1 MKNTI
6 LLTFFTLFV
15 AICYPQTAD
24 TYRLAAEKGNANA
37 QFNLGWCYIYGEGVE
52 TDQILAQYWLKKALA
67 NEKPLSYDLVAFAET
82 YLKENWICLPD
93 EFSIFAKDYVQ
104 NKINEWQLK
113 GEYEKTEDW
122 QKRVSETARN
132 EKISMFTKEAEDIFL
147 TFKYEEVALAL
158 GKYDPDNEVYLITS
172 DLYGNL
178 LVPVPHSEA
187 QTFRNNW
194 NNFTKNPKYFIE
206 DNKLALAEV
215 IFSAQG
221 SKSYKYSN
229 QASLNYTVAH
239 IDYNFAPVDISGN
252 PNAQKGNQNISTVN
266 LNIGKS
272 DVDMNIPVT
281 DFRNDK
287 TFVVIIAN
295 ENYHDVSRVE
305 FAISDGIT
313 FREYCIKTL
322 GTPEQNISFK
332 TNATLNNMRA
342 EINWIKQVAEAH
354 KGEARVIFYYAGHGI
369 PDESSKSS
377 YLLPIDGSGTDVT
390 TGYKLDDLYQ
400 ILGSLPAHSVTVFMD
415 ACFSGAGRD
424 GQMLAQARGVRVT
437 AKSGVPTGNMVV
449 FSSSQGDETSF
460 PYKEK
465 GHGLFTYFLLKKLQE
480 TKGDVTLGELS
491 DYLTTQVG
499 QQSILV
505 NRKSQTPTV
514 TAGAAMGG
522 SWEELKFKN

>member
-1 MKNTI
+1 MKKI
-6 LLTFFTLFV
+6 LFFTLF
-15 AICYPQTAD
+15 AFITTTTFTQTTAD
-24 TYRLAAEKGNANA
+24 RTAAEKGNANA
-37 QFNLGWCYIYGEGVE
+37 QFNLGWSYYNGEGVE
-52 TDQILAQYWLKKALA
+52 ADPILALYWFKKALS
-67 NEKPLSYDLVAFAET
+67 NEKPLSYDLVAYAEARV
-82 YLKENWICLPD
+82 KESEICLPD
-93 EFSIFAKDYVQ
+93 QFSIFAKDFVQ
-104 NKINEWQLK
+104 TKINEWQQK

-122 QKRVSETARN
+122 QKRISENARN
-132 EKISMFTKEAEDIFL
+132 EKINMLTKEAEDVFL
-147 TFKYEEVALAL
+147 TLKYEEVELTL
-158 GKYDPDNEVYLITS
+158 EKYDPDNEVYLITS

-178 LVPVPHSEA
+178 LVPVPHNEA

-194 NNFTKNPKYFIE
+194 NSYTKKPKYFIE
-206 DNKLALAEV
+206 NDGLALAEV
-215 IFSAQG
+215 VFSAQG

-229 QASLNYTVAH
+229 QASLNYIIAH

-252 PNAQKGNQNISTVN
+252 PNSQRGNQNINTVN

-272 DVDMNIPVT
+272 DVDINIPVT
-281 DFRNDK
+281 DFKNDK

-295 ENYHDVSRVE
+295 ENYHDVSKVD

-322 GTPEQNISFK
+322 GIPAQNISFK

-342 EINWIKQVAEAH
+342 EINWIRQVAEQY
-354 KGEARVIFYYAGHGI
+354 KGEANIIFYYAGHGI
-369 PDESSKSS
+369 PDENSRSS
-377 YLLPIDGSGTDVT
+377 YLLPVDGYGTDVT
-390 TGYKLDDLYQ
+390 TGYKLDDLYK
-400 ILGSLPAHSVTVFMD
+400 ILGDLPAQSVTVFMD

-424 GQMLAQARGVRVT
+424 GQMLAQARGVRIT

-491 DYLTTQVG
+491 DYLTIQVG

-514 TAGAAMGG
+514 TASATMGNN
-522 SWEELKFKN
+522 WKELKLK